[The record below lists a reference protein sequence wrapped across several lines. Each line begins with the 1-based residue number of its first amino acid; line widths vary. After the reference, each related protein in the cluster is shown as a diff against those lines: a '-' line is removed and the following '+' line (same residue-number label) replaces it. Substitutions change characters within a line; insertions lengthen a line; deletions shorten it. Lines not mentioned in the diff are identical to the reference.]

1 MGATNRPDQVDSA
14 ILSRFAERI
23 KIPLPD
29 AATRAALLK
38 LFLHPL
44 RFNGDGTR
52 VIRALAL
59 ATDGKSGRDLRAV
72 VNQAVL
78 SAVKR
83 TSSPQSLSL
92 FEEDFALAQERT

>member
-38 LFLHPL
+38 LFLRPL
-44 RFNGDGTR
+44 RFSGYRAG

-59 ATDGKSGRDLRAV
+59 ATDGKSGRDLRNL

-83 TSSPQSLSL
+83 TSSPQDFSL
-92 FEEDFALAQERT
+92 FKEDFALAQERT